1 MKPAFSILVA
11 TFLLSPQNLPAVEF
25 PLSDIAVRD
34 AYFLGERNDQKTLE
48 FLKLYTRSFPLPD
61 KGPYI
66 SEIHLLTPYA
76 QVVSDSSRH
85 SVGYSAQQADADYHR
100 RGDTLLL
107 QIRIELTPTYTYD
120 DAVHTADDTA
130 SELDRQ
136 LYPEDF
142 WQAFQFKFSQDEKP
156 FKPRAISADPI
167 AGAASPSDRG
177 PTLRGIIVSLEFAAE
192 QVESGIV
199 QRSDRPHRPA
209 RHQQIRPVQ
218 TPLNHTRLLR
228 VALCGHAMYT
238 YQMLWSHSYQRI
250 ARTCCPCCALVS
262 SGNGRLVN

>member
-1 MKPAFSILVA
+1 MPFLYSVRRQFLSSFASMKPAFSILVA

-48 FLKLYTRSFPLPD
+48 FLKLYTRTFPLPD

-85 SVGYSAQQADADYHR
+85 SVGYSAQQADADYHG

-120 DAVHTADDTA
+120 DAARTADDTA
-130 SELDRQ
+130 SERDRQ

-142 WQAFQFKFSQDEKP
+142 WQAFQFKLSQDDKP
-156 FKPRAISADPI
+156 FEPRAVSADPI
-167 AGAASPSDRG
+167 EGAASPSDRG
-177 PTLRGIIVSLEFAAE
+177 PTLRGAFVSLEFEAQPFEPGFA
-192 QVESGIV
+192 QVEVIAPTG
-199 QRSDRPHRPA
+199 
-209 RHQQIRPVQ
+209 QQVRAKFD
-218 TPLNHTRLLR
+218 LSKLR
-228 VALCGHAMYT
+228 
-238 YQMLWSHSYQRI
+238 
-250 ARTCCPCCALVS
+250 
-262 SGNGRLVN
+262 